1 MSACD
6 PLRQLSACDEPPGN
20 PESTD
25 VLAMRF
31 PDLMQFAAGGL
42 RGHRLR
48 TSLSL
53 LGVGIG
59 VASVILLTGLGE
71 GARLYIVG
79 EFASLGSNLLIIIPG
94 KTETAGLA
102 PLVSTAPHD
111 LTRQDAEALALKVP
125 AIRRVAP
132 VVVGTASANSGER
145 SREVTV
151 VGSTRD
157 LLHIRHLKMASG
169 RFLPSEQPDAP
180 VCVLGAKVQRELFPD
195 QNPLGQLV
203 RIGEWRFRVIGVL
216 APRGTSIG
224 MDLDEVVEIPVDT
237 ALRLFNRHSLFR
249 ILAEVDSPDQI
260 DQARRSALAVLTERH
275 AGEEDVTILT
285 QDSVL
290 GSFDMIFKA
299 LTAAL
304 AGIAA
309 ISLGVAGI
317 GIMNVMLV
325 SVSERTREIGLLK
338 AVGVTHRQAIGVFL
352 VEAAILSTAGG
363 VVGLL
368 TGISAGR
375 LLQGLYPEFP
385 FHSPGWA
392 IGAALAVSCLVGLL
406 FGLLPARKA
415 ARLDPVQSLMMRKA

>member
-1 MSACD
+1 MSFA
-6 PLRQLSACDEPPGN
+6 
-20 PESTD
+20 
-25 VLAMRF
+25 
-31 PDLMQFAAGGL
+31 DLMRYAAGGL
-42 RGHRLR
+42 KGHRLR

-53 LGVGIG
+53 LAVGIG
-59 VASVILLTGLGE
+59 VASVIVLTSLGE
-71 GARLYIVG
+71 GARVYVTG
-79 EFASLGSNLLIIIPG
+79 EFTSLGSHLLIIVPG

-125 AIRRVAP
+125 GIRRVAP
-132 VVVGTASANSGER
+132 VVVGTASATAGER
-145 SREVTV
+145 SRNATV

-157 LLHIRHLKMASG
+157 LLYVRQLKMASG
-169 RFLPSEQPDAP
+169 RFLPSDQPDAP
-180 VCVLGAKVQRELFPD
+180 VCVLGARLQRELFPD
-195 QNPLGQLV
+195 QNPLGQVV
-203 RIGEWRFRVIGVL
+203 RIGEWRFRVIGVI

-224 MDLDEVVEIPVDT
+224 MDLDEVVEIPVET

-249 ILAEVDSPDQI
+249 ILAEVGSHDQLEA
-260 DQARRSALAVLTERH
+260 ARRSAIAVLTERH
-275 AGEEDVTILT
+275 AGEEDITVLT

-290 GSFDMIFKA
+290 GGLNTIFRA

-338 AVGVTHRQAIGVFL
+338 AVGVTHRQVIGVFL

-368 TGISAGR
+368 AGLGAGR
-375 LLQGLYPEFP
+375 LLRGFYPDFP

-392 IGAALAVSCLVGLL
+392 VGAALAVSCLVGLL

-415 ARLDPVQSLMMRKA
+415 ARLDPVQALMMRKA

>member
-1 MSACD
+1 
-6 PLRQLSACDEPPGN
+6 
-20 PESTD
+20 
-25 VLAMRF
+25 MRF
-31 PDLMQFAAGGL
+31 PDLLQFAAGGL
-42 RGHRLR
+42 KGHRLR

-59 VASVILLTGLGE
+59 VASVILLTSLGE
-71 GARLYIVG
+71 GARRYITG
-79 EFASLGSNLLIIIPG
+79 EFASLGANLLIVVPG

-111 LTRQDAEALALKVP
+111 LTREDAEALALKVQ

-132 VVVGTASANSGER
+132 VVVGTASASSGELR
-145 SREVTV
+145 REVTV
-151 VGSTRD
+151 VGTTREI
-157 LLHIRHLKMASG
+157 LHIRHLKMASG
-169 RFLPSEQPDAP
+169 RFLPADQPDAP
-180 VCVLGAKVQRELFPD
+180 VCVLGAKVQRELFPN

-224 MDLDEVVEIPVDT
+224 MDLDEVVEIPVET

-249 ILAEVDSPDQI
+249 ILAEVESHDQLNS
-260 DQARRSALAVLTERH
+260 AREAAIAVLTERH
-275 AGEEDVTILT
+275 AGEEDVTVLT

-290 GSFDMIFKA
+290 GGFDMIFKA

-309 ISLGVAGI
+309 VSLGVAGI

-338 AVGVTHRQAIGVFL
+338 AVGVTHRQVIAVFL

-368 TGISAGR
+368 AGIGAGR
-375 LLQGLYPEFP
+375 LLQGFYPEFP
-385 FHSPGWA
+385 FHSPNWA
-392 IGAALAVSCLVGLL
+392 IGAAVTVSCLVGLL
-406 FGLLPARKA
+406 FGFLPARKA
-415 ARLDPVQSLMMRKA
+415 ARLDPVRALMMRKA